1 MNQLRRVLA
10 FGLPFLRPYRT
21 RFLAAVGL
29 ALVFG
34 ASNGVFVLATKTL
47 FERLS
52 PSPVVVGQVDPQSLA
67 TRFSTLANMDE
78 IVVLD
83 AGRIAERGT
92 FSALIAKKGLFAG
105 MAAQQGIS

>member
-10 FGLPFLRPYRT
+10 FGLSFLRPYRT

-29 ALVFG
+29 ALFFG
-34 ASNGVFVLATKTL
+34 VSNCAFVLATKTL

-67 TRFSTLANMDE
+67 TRFSGEFAE
-78 IVVLD
+78 IMERVLPRS
-83 AGRIAERGT
+83 GQFI
-92 FSALIAKKGLFAG
+92 
-105 MAAQQGIS
+105 